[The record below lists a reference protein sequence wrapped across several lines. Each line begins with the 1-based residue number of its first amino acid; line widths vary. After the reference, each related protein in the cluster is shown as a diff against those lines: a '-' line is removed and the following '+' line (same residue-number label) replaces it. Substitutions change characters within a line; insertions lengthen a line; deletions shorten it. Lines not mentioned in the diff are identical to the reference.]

1 MNIFKYSK
9 TTIKDIEL
17 NNNSK
22 SLFMMTIIILKLIS
36 NNTN

>member
-22 SLFMMTIIILKLIS
+22 SLFYDDYYYIKTYIK
-36 NNTN
+36 